1 MSKKPKLQSP
11 AEVRRRILH
20 HLDGLAQF
28 ADGYRAFDPFGA
40 RVVDDARAALKANPL
55 VEFRGAG
62 ARAPESDRAPE
73 SYRPPGSSDS

>member
-28 ADGYRAFDPFGA
+28 AAQYEAYDPLA
-40 RVVDDARAALKANPL
+40 VRVLTEARATLKANPL

-62 ARAPESDRAPE
+62 GGAPDRAPE
-73 SYRPPGSSDS
+73 SYRPPGSSPDSS